1 MTDQK
6 NLKRRVRARM
16 EKTGERYTAARRH
29 VVADPEPKP
38 AEPDLSGLASG
49 DAVAAATGRGWSE
62 WFAVL
67 DACDA
72 SERSH
77 REIARHLMSEHG
89 VPGWWAQTV
98 TVGYERA
105 RGMRAKHERPNGF
118 SVSVSRTVAVPVD
131 RLLAS
136 FADAGERERIVPGL
150 VPRPTRAPRVARFD
164 RPSDGTR
171 VITSFEA
178 KGPAKSTAYVQ
189 VDRLADAEAAER
201 AKAEWRGALDRL
213 KVMLEA

>member
-1 MTDQK
+1 MTEQK

-29 VVADPEPKP
+29 VVADPEPEP

-67 DACDA
+67 DAWDA

-150 VPRPTRAPRVARFD
+150 ASRPTRAARAVRFD
-164 RPSDGTR
+164 RPSDSTR

-178 KGPAKSTAYVQ
+178 KGPAKSTVYVQ
-189 VDRLADAEAAER
+189 VDRLADAKAAER
-201 AKAEWRGALDRL
+201 AKAEWRGVLDRL
-213 KVMLEA
+213 KVMLED